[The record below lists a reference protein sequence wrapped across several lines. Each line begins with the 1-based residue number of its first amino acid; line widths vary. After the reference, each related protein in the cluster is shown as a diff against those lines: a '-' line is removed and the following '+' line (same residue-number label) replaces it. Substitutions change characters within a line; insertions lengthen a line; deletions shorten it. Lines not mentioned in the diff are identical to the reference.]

1 MAKPTDRVKVSVRG
15 MAFTGDVRLGVE
27 VFDAL
32 RRLPA
37 EHQTPIVADFLS
49 ALKDELLRIKK
60 EMKA

>member
-1 MAKPTDRVKVSVRG
+1 

-27 VFDAL
+27 VFDSL

-37 EHQTPIVADFLS
+37 EHQTPIVTDFLS

>member
-1 MAKPTDRVKVSVRG
+1 VRG
-15 MAFTGDVRLGVE
+15 LAFTGDVRLGVE

-32 RRLPA
+32 RRLDPA
-37 EHQTPIVADFLS
+37 QQTPIVADFLS